1 MDRRER
7 EKIMSQGAIGAET
20 PRDRR
25 ERQALQEEVE
35 TTGLAGRRVEL
46 RLRNFRPDA
55 ASYFAALGG
64 PLPYMTRL
72 RMIDVQTRQHE
83 LQLEAAWRALGDENA
98 GDAALFER
106 RWRETAV
113 GWNFVEVNELIAR
126 HNRWFPVESRLPM
139 DPRRRDY
146 ALVNGEDY
154 RLRQLDSDW
163 VLERYPPRPPL
174 AEAV

>member
-1 MDRRER
+1 MSQGAVGAESPRERRER
-7 EKIMSQGAIGAET
+7 E
-20 PRDRR
+20 
-25 ERQALQEEVE
+25 ALQEDVA
-35 TTGLAGRRVEL
+35 TSGLAGRRVHQ

-72 RMIDVQTRQHE
+72 RMIHVQTRQHE
-83 LQLEAAWRALGDENA
+83 LQLEAAWRALVEETA
-98 GDAALFER
+98 GDATRFER
-106 RWRETAV
+106 LWRETAA
-113 GWNFVEVNELIAR
+113 GWNFLEVNELIAR

-154 RLRQLDSDW
+154 RLRPLDSDW
-163 VLERYPPRPPL
+163 VLERYPPQPPL

>member
-1 MDRRER
+1 MRRRER
-7 EKIMSQGAIGAET
+7 EKIMSQGAVGIET
-20 PRDRR
+20 PRQRR
-25 ERQALQEEVE
+25 EHEALQQDVE
-35 TTGLAGRRVEL
+35 SSGLAGRRVEQ

-64 PLPYMTRL
+64 PRPYMTRL
-72 RMIDVQTRQHE
+72 RMIHVQTRRHE
-83 LQLEAAWRALGDENA
+83 LQLEAAWRELADETA
-98 GDAALFER
+98 GDAGLFER
-106 RWRETAV
+106 RWRETAERWSV
-113 GWNFVEVNELIAR
+113 FEVNELIAR

-154 RLRQLDSDW
+154 RLRPLDSQW

>member
-7 EKIMSQGAIGAET
+7 EKIMSQGAVGVET
-20 PRDRR
+20 PTERR
-25 ERQALQEEVE
+25 EREALQEEVG
-35 TTGLAGRRVEL
+35 TTGLAGRRVDL

-83 LQLEAAWRALGDENA
+83 LQLEAAWRGLADETA

-106 RWRETAV
+106 AWRETAAR
-113 GWNFVEVNELIAR
+113 WNFVEVNELIAR
-126 HNRWFPVESRLPM
+126 HNRWFPAESRLPM
-139 DPRRRDY
+139 DPKRRDY

-154 RLRQLDSDW
+154 RLRPLDSDW